1 MPVLLGESKRGV
13 DLVEGE
19 ILDSVLWLL
28 CVMMR
33 SSLKSDLST
42 PRTYFSNLSMCVLI
56 FRLSDESLLK
66 DLALQTQF
74 VT

>member
-42 PRTYFSNLSMCVLI
+42 PRTYLSNLSMCVLI

-66 DLALQTQF
+66 DLALQAQF

>member
-33 SSLKSDLST
+33 SSLKSDPST

-56 FRLSDESLLK
+56 LSLLEESLHE
-66 DLALQTQF
+66 DFALQTQLM
-74 VT
+74 T